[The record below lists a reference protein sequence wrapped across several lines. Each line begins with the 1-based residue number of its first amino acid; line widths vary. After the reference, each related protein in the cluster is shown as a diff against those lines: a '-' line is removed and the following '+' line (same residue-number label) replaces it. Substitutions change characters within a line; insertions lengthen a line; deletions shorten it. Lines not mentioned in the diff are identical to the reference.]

1 MTATRPPGYDDR
13 SAAPVEAS
21 RRGAHRARPKPIA
34 AILPVIAGVAVVLLV
49 IGAVY
54 TVFGSSADTPET
66 NTAAQEAVQEEA
78 DSTADTD
85 SDSDSADA
93 TTSSKKKSTK
103 SSSSGSSG
111 TVDQTIPVIVLNS
124 IDVSGLAASYQ
135 TTLEGEGWSI
145 ERTGNSTSRDLATTK
160 IYYEDSEM
168 KASAKAVRKA
178 LGGFGELSE
187 DADVN
192 AGSITVVLGED
203 AQ

>member
-54 TVFGSSADTPET
+54 TVFGSSSDAPET
-66 NTAAQEAVQEEA
+66 NAAAKEA
-78 DSTADTD
+78 SLSDTD
-85 SDSDSADA
+85 TGADDGTGTDA
-93 TTSSKKKSTK
+93 TAEATTGSKKNTSTK
-103 SSSSGSSG
+103 SSSGSS
-111 TVDQTIPVIVLNS
+111 VDKTIPVIVLNS
-124 IDVSGLAASYQ
+124 IEVSGLAASYQ
-135 TTLEGEGWSI
+135 STLEGKGWTVD
-145 ERTGNSTSRDLATTK
+145 RTGNSTSRDLATTK
-160 IYYEDSEM
+160 IYYEDADM
-168 KASAKAVRKA
+168 AASAKAVRKA

-192 AGSITVVLGED
+192 AGSITVVLGQD
-203 AQ
+203 SQ